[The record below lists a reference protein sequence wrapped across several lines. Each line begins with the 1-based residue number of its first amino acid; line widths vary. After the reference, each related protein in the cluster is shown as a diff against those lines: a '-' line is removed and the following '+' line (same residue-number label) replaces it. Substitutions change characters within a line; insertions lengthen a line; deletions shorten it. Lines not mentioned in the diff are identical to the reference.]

1 MKITTA
7 QLRRIIREELTLL
20 REGKGISVAA
30 LEKIIARYN
39 NKPEDAIPHAA
50 LKSIGVDIKPEYT
63 YHAVYG
69 QLVAQLDGD
78 DIEYW
83 SNEFSSW
90 KRIDYENRQHPVK
103 IHSPAR

>member
-20 REGKGISVAA
+20 REGKGVNVAA
-30 LEKIIARYN
+30 LEKILMRFDSMPDKN
-39 NKPEDAIPHAA
+39 IPPNVI
-50 LKSIGVDIKPEYT
+50 KSVGIDVKSEYT

-78 DIEYW
+78 DVEYW
-83 SNEFSSW
+83 SNEHNSW
-90 KRIDYENRQHPVK
+90 KRIDYEDRQHPVS
-103 IHSPAR
+103 IHSPK

>member
-20 REGKGISVAA
+20 REGRGYNLAA
-30 LEKIIARYN
+30 LEKIIARFN
-39 NKPEDAIPHAA
+39 SRPEDEIPKVA
-50 LKSIGVDIKPEYT
+50 LKSTGITINPGYT

-69 QLVAQLDGD
+69 QLVAQIDGD

-83 SNEFSSW
+83 SNEDNAW
-90 KRIDYENRQHPVK
+90 KRIDHEDRQHPVK
-103 IHSPAR
+103 IHSPN